1 MLKDY
6 LKNVK
11 KVTVS
16 KEVTTKLEVAQFL
29 SKNDEIVLFEKVKG
43 YSNWKIVG
51 NVCSSRKTFAN
62 ILGCSTESLV
72 ETLSEALTNPKKYSV
87 VRKAGFLKNEFKNPD
102 ILKLIPLVMYYAEKE
117 RLYSSATIIL
127 VRDPD
132 SGLQNASFHRMMYL
146 DKNRFAV
153 RILPRDLFNIFKK
166 NQQRGKD
173 TDVIVICG
181 VHPAICLAAASSYPN
196 LNELE
201 LANSILNNNL
211 KCIAVNGIDVPVDSE
226 VVMVGRILS
235 NEVADEGPFV
245 DITGTWDNIRKQP
258 VFVVDKLY
266 LQDNPIW
273 QVILPGWTEH
283 RVLMGIPQE
292 PRILTIVRNAVP
304 SAKDVFLT
312 EGGVCWLHAVVS
324 IKKRHEGEGKN
335 AGMAALS
342 AHPSLKMAI
351 IVDDDI
357 DVRDSKMVEWALA
370 TRLKPDE
377 GVFFVKGA
385 RGSSLDPSS
394 AGTGVTTKWVIDATI
409 PMDRDKRD
417 FKRVE
422 MDWT

>member
-1 MLKDY
+1 
-6 LKNVK
+6 
-11 KVTVS
+11 
-16 KEVTTKLEVAQFL
+16 
-29 SKNDEIVLFEKVKG
+29 
-43 YSNWKIVG
+43 
-51 NVCSSRKTFAN
+51 
-62 ILGCSTESLV
+62 
-72 ETLSEALTNPKKYSV
+72 
-87 VRKAGFLKNEFKNPD
+87 
-102 ILKLIPLVMYYAEKE
+102 
-117 RLYSSATIIL
+117 
-127 VRDPD
+127 
-132 SGLQNASFHRMMYL
+132 
-146 DKNRFAV
+146 
-153 RILPRDLFNIFKK
+153 
-166 NQQRGKD
+166 
-173 TDVIVICG
+173 
-181 VHPAICLAAASSYPN
+181 
-196 LNELE
+196 
-201 LANSILNNNL
+201 
-211 KCIAVNGIDVPVDSE
+211 
-226 VVMVGRILS
+226 
-235 NEVADEGPFV
+235 
-245 DITGTWDNIRKQP
+245 
-258 VFVVDKLY
+258 
-266 LQDNPIW
+266 
-273 QVILPGWTEH
+273 
-283 RVLMGIPQE
+283 
-292 PRILTIVRNAVP
+292 VRNAVP